1 VTAAGSPYAVAE
13 GDSLK
18 IYAQPN
24 AGFYF
29 ETDQE
34 DEWTFTNEA

>member
-1 VTAAGSPYAVAE
+1 VTTAAPIALSP

-18 IYAQPN
+18 IYATPN
-24 AGFYF
+24 AGKYF

-34 DEWTFTNEA
+34 DEWTFTNDA